1 MESSLFS
8 KIFNIYIRYFWS
20 DTKIA
25 RHKGVKIGKGSIV
38 TGVSFG
44 SEPYLISIGE
54 NVRITDG
61 TKIFTH
67 GGARVLR
74 NKYPDLDFF
83 GKVYI
88 GDNVYIGNNCLIMP
102 GVSIG
107 SNVIVGA
114 GSVVTKSIPDN
125 VVVGGNPAKILSS
138 LNDFEVKVLK
148 YNVGAKGMN
157 AIDKRKFLISLPEE
171 KFVKK

>member
-1 MESSLFS
+1 MFSRLF
-8 KIFNIYIRYFWS
+8 NLYIRYFWS

-25 RHKGVKIGKGSIV
+25 RYKGVNIGKNSIV

-44 SEPYLISIGE
+44 SEPYLISIGD

-74 NKYPDLDFF
+74 NKYPNFDFF
-83 GKVYI
+83 GKVII
-88 GDNVYIGNNCLIMP
+88 GNNVYIGNNCLILP
-102 GVSIG
+102 GVTIG
-107 SNVIVGA
+107 SNVLLAA

-125 VVVGGNPAKILSS
+125 SVVGGNPAKLLSS
-138 LNDFEVKVLK
+138 LNDFEEKILP
-148 YNVGAKGMN
+148 YNVGTKGMS
-157 AIDKRKFLISLPEE
+157 KSQKKLYLLSLSNSE
-171 KFVKK
+171 FIKK

>member
-1 MESSLFS
+1 MILR
-8 KIFNIYIRYFWS
+8 ILNLIRRKFWS
-20 DTKIA
+20 TERYA
-25 RHKGVKIGKGSIV
+25 RYLGVKIGKNCDIQNV
-38 TGVSFG
+38 NFG
-44 SEPYLISIGE
+44 SEPYLVNIG
-54 NVRITDG
+54 NDVQITDG

-74 NKYPDLDFF
+74 KKYPDLDFF

-102 GVSIG
+102 GVTIG
-107 SNVIVGA
+107 SNVIVAA
-114 GSVVTKSIPDN
+114 GSIVTKSIPDN

-148 YNVGAKGMN
+148 YNVGAKGMKKHE
-157 AIDKRKFLISLPEE
+157 KRKYLLSLSDS
-171 KFVKK
+171 KFIKK